1 MRRMS
6 TTRRLIEKEYGLED
20 GELDGMRM
28 KEIYKVVGEEDGAL
42 DRFRFVLEDD
52 EDDRS
57 ELPWDYGKH
66 FE

>member
-52 EDDRS
+52 GDDRS